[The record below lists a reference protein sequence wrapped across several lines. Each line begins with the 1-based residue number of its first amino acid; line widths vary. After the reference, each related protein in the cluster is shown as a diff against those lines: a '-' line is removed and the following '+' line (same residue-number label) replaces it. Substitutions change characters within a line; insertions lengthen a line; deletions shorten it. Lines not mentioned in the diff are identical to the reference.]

1 MITIMIVAL
10 GVAMMVAWPMWVR
23 LQNVARELDRSDAL
37 VRELLASHRAFVDQ
51 AEQYHNGQEAE
62 IAWLRSKLHLFG
74 VRPSA
79 TRKAVN

>member
-1 MITIMIVAL
+1 MIEIITVALAVAMIVAL
-10 GVAMMVAWPMWVR
+10 PMWVR

-37 VRELLASHRAFVDQ
+37 VRELLASYRAFVDQ
-51 AEQYHNGQEAE
+51 AEQSHNGQEAE

-79 TRKAVN
+79 TRKTVN